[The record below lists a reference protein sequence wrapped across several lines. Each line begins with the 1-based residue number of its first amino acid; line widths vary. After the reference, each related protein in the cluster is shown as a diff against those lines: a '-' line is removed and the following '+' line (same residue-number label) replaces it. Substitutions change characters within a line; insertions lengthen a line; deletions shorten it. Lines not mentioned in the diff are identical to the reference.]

1 MDRRSFFEKRIQPI
15 LQYVGVIGAILMS
28 IMYII
33 IVVILIIGF
42 KAQSIQNTIVFAVI
56 NAIVGLMIMQFLKI
70 QGISFAKNLPENIEI
85 IKQYYNTK
93 TKDKKIQSIKY
104 YWTSSLI
111 KDFISKGLSIAFTT
125 AGIIYIVIVGSNDY
139 TLLLLALAN
148 LILFICFGL
157 LALNNAYEFYNNK
170 HVPYMQEMIKNKIT
184 KKEIEKCLQSMVK
197 NLEISKNRF
206 YKTKRI

>member
-111 KDFISKGLSIAFTT
+111 QDFISKGLSIAFTT

-184 KKEIEKCLQSMVK
+184 KKEIEICLQSMVK
-197 NLEISKNRF
+197 NLEI
-206 YKTKRI
+206 

>member
-1 MDRRSFFEKRIQPI
+1 MDRKSFFENRIQPI

-184 KKEIEKCLQSMVK
+184 KKEIEICLQSMVK
-197 NLEISKNRF
+197 NLEI
-206 YKTKRI
+206 

>member
-1 MDRRSFFEKRIQPI
+1 MDRKSFFEKKIQPI
-15 LQYVGVIGAILMS
+15 LQYVGVMGAILMS

-33 IVVILIIGF
+33 TVVILIIGF
-42 KAQSIQNTIVFAVI
+42 QAQSIQNTFVFATI
-56 NAIVGLMIMQFLKI
+56 NAIVGLIIMQFLKI
-70 QGISFAKNLPENIEI
+70 QGISFAKNLPENVEI
-85 IKQYYNTK
+85 IKEYYNTK

-111 KDFISKGLSIAFTT
+111 KDFIFKGLSIASTT
-125 AGIIYIVIVGSNDY
+125 AGVIYIVIVGSNDY
-139 TLLLLALAN
+139 NLLLLAFVN

-157 LALNNAYEFYNNK
+157 LSLNNAYEFYNNK

-197 NLEISKNRF
+197 NLEI
-206 YKTKRI
+206 

>member
-28 IMYII
+28 IMYMIM
-33 IVVILIIGF
+33 VVILIIGF

-139 TLLLLALAN
+139 TLLLLALVN

-184 KKEIEKCLQSMVK
+184 KKEIEICLQSMVK
-197 NLEISKNRF
+197 NLEI
-206 YKTKRI
+206 

>member
-33 IVVILIIGF
+33 MVVILIIGF
-42 KAQSIQNTIVFAVI
+42 KAQSIQNTIVFAII

-104 YWTSSLI
+104 YWISSLI
-111 KDFISKGLSIAFTT
+111 KDFISKGLSVAFTT

-139 TLLLLALAN
+139 TLLLLALVN

-184 KKEIEKCLQSMVK
+184 KKEIELCLQSMVK
-197 NLEISKNRF
+197 NLEI
-206 YKTKRI
+206 

>member
-42 KAQSIQNTIVFAVI
+42 KAQSIQNTIVFAII
-56 NAIVGLMIMQFLKI
+56 NAIVGLIIMQFLKI

-139 TLLLLALAN
+139 TLLLLALVN

-197 NLEISKNRF
+197 NLEI
-206 YKTKRI
+206 

>member
-28 IMYII
+28 IMYMIM
-33 IVVILIIGF
+33 VVILIIGF

-184 KKEIEKCLQSMVK
+184 KKEIEICLQSMVK
-197 NLEISKNRF
+197 NLEI
-206 YKTKRI
+206 

>member
-33 IVVILIIGF
+33 MVVILIIGF
-42 KAQSIQNTIVFAVI
+42 KAQSIQNTIVFAII

-70 QGISFAKNLPENIEI
+70 QGISFAKNLPENIDI

-139 TLLLLALAN
+139 TLLLLALVN

-184 KKEIEKCLQSMVK
+184 KKEIEICLQSMVK
-197 NLEISKNRF
+197 NLEI
-206 YKTKRI
+206 

>member
-1 MDRRSFFEKRIQPI
+1 MDRKSFFEKKIQPI
-15 LQYVGVIGAILMS
+15 LQYIGVIGATLMS

-33 IVVILIIGF
+33 TVVILIIGF
-42 KAQSIQNTIVFAVI
+42 KAQSIQNTLVFAII
-56 NAIVGLMIMQFLKI
+56 NALVGLIIMQFLKI

-85 IKQYYNTK
+85 VKQYYNTK

-197 NLEISKNRF
+197 NLEI
-206 YKTKRI
+206 

>member
-28 IMYII
+28 IMYMIM
-33 IVVILIIGF
+33 VVILIIGF
-42 KAQSIQNTIVFAVI
+42 KAQSIQNTIVFAII

-111 KDFISKGLSIAFTT
+111 KDIISKGLSIAFTT

-184 KKEIEKCLQSMVK
+184 KKEIEICLQSMVK
-197 NLEISKNRF
+197 NLEI
-206 YKTKRI
+206 

>member
-1 MDRRSFFEKRIQPI
+1 MDRKSFFEKKIQPI
-15 LQYVGVIGAILMS
+15 LQYVGVIGATLMS

-33 IVVILIIGF
+33 TVVILIIGF
-42 KAQSIQNTIVFAVI
+42 KAQSIQNTIVFAII
-56 NAIVGLMIMQFLKI
+56 NAIVGLIIMQFLKI

-104 YWTSSLI
+104 YWISSLI
-111 KDFISKGLSIAFTT
+111 KDFISKGLSVAFTT

-139 TLLLLALAN
+139 TLLLLALVN

-197 NLEISKNRF
+197 NLEI
-206 YKTKRI
+206 

>member
-33 IVVILIIGF
+33 TVVILIIGF

-184 KKEIEKCLQSMVK
+184 KKEIEICLKSMVK
-197 NLEISKNRF
+197 NLEI
-206 YKTKRI
+206 

>member
-33 IVVILIIGF
+33 MVVILIIGF
-42 KAQSIQNTIVFAVI
+42 KAQSIQNTIVFAII

-104 YWTSSLI
+104 YWISSLI

-139 TLLLLALAN
+139 TLLLLALVN

-197 NLEISKNRF
+197 NLEI
-206 YKTKRI
+206 

>member
-33 IVVILIIGF
+33 MVVILIIGF

-104 YWTSSLI
+104 YWISSLI
-111 KDFISKGLSIAFTT
+111 KDFISKGLSVAFTT

-139 TLLLLALAN
+139 TLLLLALVN

-197 NLEISKNRF
+197 NLEI
-206 YKTKRI
+206 

>member
-1 MDRRSFFEKRIQPI
+1 MDRKSFFEKKIQPI

-42 KAQSIQNTIVFAVI
+42 KAQSIQNTIVFAII
-56 NAIVGLMIMQFLKI
+56 NAIVGLIIMQFLKI

-184 KKEIEKCLQSMVK
+184 KKEIEICLQSMVK
-197 NLEISKNRF
+197 NLE
-206 YKTKRI
+206 T

>member
-1 MDRRSFFEKRIQPI
+1 MDRRTFFENRIQPI

-184 KKEIEKCLQSMVK
+184 KKEIEICLQSMVK
-197 NLEISKNRF
+197 NLEI
-206 YKTKRI
+206 

>member
-1 MDRRSFFEKRIQPI
+1 MDRKSFFEKKIQPI
-15 LQYVGVIGAILMS
+15 LQYVGVIGATLMS

-33 IVVILIIGF
+33 TVVILIIGF
-42 KAQSIQNTIVFAVI
+42 KAQSIQNTIVFAII
-56 NAIVGLMIMQFLKI
+56 NAIVGLIIMQFLKI

-104 YWTSSLI
+104 YWISSLI

-139 TLLLLALAN
+139 TLLLLALVN

-184 KKEIEKCLQSMVK
+184 KEEIEICLKSMVK
-197 NLEISKNRF
+197 NLEI
-206 YKTKRI
+206 

>member
-157 LALNNAYEFYNNK
+157 LELNNAYEFYNNK

-184 KKEIEKCLQSMVK
+184 KKEIEICLKSMVK
-197 NLEISKNRF
+197 NLEI
-206 YKTKRI
+206 

>member
-42 KAQSIQNTIVFAVI
+42 KAQSIQNTIVFAII

-85 IKQYYNTK
+85 VKQYYNTK

-104 YWTSSLI
+104 YWISSLI
-111 KDFISKGLSIAFTT
+111 NDFISKGLSVAFTT

-139 TLLLLALAN
+139 TLLLLALVN

-184 KKEIEKCLQSMVK
+184 KKEIEICLQSMVK
-197 NLEISKNRF
+197 NLEI
-206 YKTKRI
+206 

>member
-1 MDRRSFFEKRIQPI
+1 MDRKSFFEKKIQPK
-15 LQYVGVIGAILMS
+15 LQYVGVIGATLMS

-33 IVVILIIGF
+33 TVVILIIGF
-42 KAQSIQNTIVFAVI
+42 KAQSIQNTIVFAII

-70 QGISFAKNLPENIEI
+70 QGISFAKNLPENIDI

-111 KDFISKGLSIAFTT
+111 KDFISKGLSIAFIT

-139 TLLLLALAN
+139 TLLLLALVN

-184 KKEIEKCLQSMVK
+184 KKEIEICLQSMVK
-197 NLEISKNRF
+197 NLEI
-206 YKTKRI
+206 

>member
-33 IVVILIIGF
+33 MVVILIIGF
-42 KAQSIQNTIVFAVI
+42 KAQSIQNTIVFAII

-139 TLLLLALAN
+139 TLLLLALVN

-184 KKEIEKCLQSMVK
+184 KKEIEICLQSMVK
-197 NLEISKNRF
+197 NLEI
-206 YKTKRI
+206 

>member
-42 KAQSIQNTIVFAVI
+42 KAQTIQNTIVFAII

-104 YWTSSLI
+104 YWISSLI

-184 KKEIEKCLQSMVK
+184 KKEIEICLQSMVK
-197 NLEISKNRF
+197 NLEI
-206 YKTKRI
+206 

>member
-33 IVVILIIGF
+33 MVVILIIGF
-42 KAQSIQNTIVFAVI
+42 KAQSIQNTIVFAII

-70 QGISFAKNLPENIEI
+70 QGISFAKNLPENIDI

-104 YWTSSLI
+104 YWTTSLI

-139 TLLLLALAN
+139 TLLLLALVN

-184 KKEIEKCLQSMVK
+184 KKEIEICLQSMVK
-197 NLEISKNRF
+197 NLEI
-206 YKTKRI
+206 

>member
-1 MDRRSFFEKRIQPI
+1 MDRKSFFEKRIQPI

-33 IVVILIIGF
+33 MVVILIIGF
-42 KAQSIQNTIVFAVI
+42 KAQSIQNTIVFAII
-56 NAIVGLMIMQFLKI
+56 NAIVGLMIMQFFKI

-111 KDFISKGLSIAFTT
+111 KDFISKGLSVAFTT

-139 TLLLLALAN
+139 TLLLLALVN

-157 LALNNAYEFYNNK
+157 LALSNAYEFYNNK

-184 KKEIEKCLQSMVK
+184 KKEIEICLQSMVK
-197 NLEISKNRF
+197 NLEI
-206 YKTKRI
+206 